1 MNTMQKNH
9 QFSLKINKD
18 LDEIEEIALKTKT

>member
-9 QFSLKINKD
+9 QFSLKISKD
-18 LDEIEEIALKTKT
+18 LDEIEKIALKTKT